1 VAIRDRLKRL
11 EANNPRLCE
20 EQPCMRIYCTQSR
33 VRPDGTQE
41 LIKGEPPPDH
51 CATCPH
57 LEDPPINHID
67 VVPYDGRPASLHDE
81 GAAVYP

>member
-1 VAIRDRLKRL
+1 VAIRDWLKRL

-51 CATCPH
+51 CATCP
-57 LEDPPINHID
+57 
-67 VVPYDGRPASLHDE
+67 
-81 GAAVYP
+81 